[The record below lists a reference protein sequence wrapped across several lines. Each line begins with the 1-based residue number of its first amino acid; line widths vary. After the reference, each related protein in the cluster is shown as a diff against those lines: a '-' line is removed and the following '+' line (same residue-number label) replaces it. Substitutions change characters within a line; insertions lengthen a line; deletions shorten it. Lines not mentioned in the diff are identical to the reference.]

1 MAWTAAVAAL
11 AVAALVIVT
20 GGWLV
25 RRAGWPERL
34 LCVPAAGL
42 RLDLN
47 LATIAVGVGLLA
59 VAVAVHLIVARR
71 PPAESLDR
79 SPPGTRGT
87 ADRS

>member
-59 VAVAVHLIVARR
+59 VAVAVHLIVAGR